1 MNQYPFR
8 QLSDDIKADLVTYQ
22 TFAAQYSP
30 PRQSW
35 LKTASSLLMPSLIA
49 CIFYRLSHFLYCH
62 RLKPLAILTARINQF
77 FTGVS
82 ITPASVIGGGLYIPH
97 PGTGIVFQGIAG
109 ESLRMYA
116 GAAVYGELTP
126 LTGASTV
133 NTPTIGHRVSLGA
146 KTQVIGDVTVG
157 NDVTAGFNCIIFTNI
172 PNNSKLISA
181 HVRNQK
187 EPINSVH

>member
-1 MNQYPFR
+1 MSPYSIT
-8 QLSDDIKADLVTYQ
+8 QLNDDIKADLAAYQ
-22 TFAAQYSP
+22 AFAAHYSP
-30 PRQSW
+30 SRRSW

-62 RLKPLAILTARINQF
+62 RLKPLAVLAARINQS

-82 ITPASVIGGGLYIPH
+82 ITPASLIGGGLYIPH

-109 ESLRMYA
+109 ESLRLYA
-116 GAAVYGELTP
+116 GAAVYAGLTP
-126 LTGASTV
+126 LTGADTA

-146 KTQVIGDVTVG
+146 KTQVIGNVTVG
-157 NDVTAGFNCIIFTNI
+157 NDVTAGFNCIISTDV

-187 EPINSVH
+187 EPIVSVD